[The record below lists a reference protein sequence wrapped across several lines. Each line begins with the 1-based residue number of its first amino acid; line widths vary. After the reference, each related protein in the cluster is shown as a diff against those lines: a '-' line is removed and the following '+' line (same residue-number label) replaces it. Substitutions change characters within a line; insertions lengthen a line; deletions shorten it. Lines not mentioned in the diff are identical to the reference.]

1 MVRQAQGTG
10 DVYVEDAPL
19 GSNGMGSDQYNY
31 QDNCDYPYPSD
42 RRADSSY
49 FDSTMKPA
57 WVDDLLGKLEQVNEK
72 LNEIKDAVSFRNL
85 DSSKNFVDN
94 DSDTKGHTKIT
105 DYLEKVV
112 RVPELVEYETYVKQ
126 KVKAFYYD
134 KEVSG
139 ASTSGTL
146 GGSIRALLM
155 YITKLVEQPT
165 VPRYRRVSTTNQ
177 TYKTLIAPL
186 KGHDEFL
193 KAVGFS
199 KKGMCF
205 EWTDTSPVISCNGE
219 KEMKGREREI
229 PT

>member
-1 MVRQAQGTG
+1 MTVILKAT
-10 DVYVEDAPL
+10 L
-19 GSNGMGSDQYNY
+19 
-31 QDNCDYPYPSD
+31 
-42 RRADSSY
+42 
-49 FDSTMKPA
+49 
-57 WVDDLLGKLEQVNEK
+57 
-72 LNEIKDAVSFRNL
+72 
-85 DSSKNFVDN
+85 
-94 DSDTKGHTKIT
+94 KIT

-134 KEVSG
+134 KEVRWCIYIWY
-139 ASTSGTL
+139 TRW
-146 GGSIRALLM
+146 SIRALLM

-205 EWTDTSPVISCNGE
+205 EWTDTSPVISSNGE